1 MSCAERMA
9 LSLIVLR
16 QNKTLFG
23 KLAFLLRLSH
33 NPKSSCM
40 RKAAESHQSSP
51 FCKVHEFLGEPSER
65 KALNLKP
72 ASSFLQSTPPDTAR
86 RL

>member
-1 MSCAERMA
+1 MSCVERMA

-16 QNKTLFG
+16 QNKTLVG

-33 NPKSSCM
+33 NPKSLCI
-40 RKAAESHQSSP
+40 RKAAESHRSSP
-51 FCKVHEFLGEPSER
+51 FCKVHEFLGEFSER
-65 KALNLKP
+65 KALNLTP
-72 ASSFLQSTPPDTAR
+72 ASLFLQLTPPDTAR